1 MKILAYLF
9 LVVFVPGLFMGCN
22 RGKRV
27 LPPLNESY
35 RKSDKQPF
43 GSFVAY
49 KGFRHLFNN
58 RYVATVSDPFD
69 EEWNNIK
76 DNSAD
81 KKYSLYF
88 LITKNLVLDYTEVN
102 AFMEYVKAGNDLFI
116 SADYIDNRL
125 LENINCN
132 TERTGE
138 IADETKGIMR
148 QTKVSMYFGDSFNS
162 PSYGYY
168 YYPFLNALSGYD
180 TAFARVLGVNEINT
194 PNYIILFAGKGR
206 IYLHVAP
213 RIFSNYFLLTGDNYK
228 YFENVIS
235 YLRFD
240 PKNIYWDEY
249 YKNTNPGRRKSN
261 NGHHGEDSFSSL
273 SVINQHPPLLWA
285 FWLAVSGLLLYILF
299 NVKRKQRVIDIV
311 QPNANTTVTF
321 TETVGRLYLQ
331 KKDNSHI
338 AEKMITYF
346 YEHIR
351 NKYFI
356 GTATINDEFIHS
368 LSGKTGMSKEKTRRL
383 FSLIE
388 EIRSGEDVDDTKL
401 LQLSTEI
408 ENFYNI
414 KYDGRKFV

>member
-1 MKILAYLF
+1 MKILAYIF
-9 LVVFVPGLFMGCN
+9 FFVFVSGLFIGCKQ
-22 RGKRV
+22 GKRV
-27 LPPLNESY
+27 LPSLNESY

-49 KGFRHLFNN
+49 KEFRHLFND
-58 RYVATVSDPFD
+58 RYVETVTDPFD

-76 DNSAD
+76 EYSAD

-88 LITKNLVLDYTEVN
+88 LITKNLVLNYTEVN
-102 AFMEYVKAGNDLFI
+102 AFMDYVKAGNDLFI
-116 SADYIDNRL
+116 SADYVDSRL

-132 TERTGE
+132 TERMGE
-138 IADETKGIMR
+138 IADETRGIMH
-148 QTKVSMYFGDSFNS
+148 QTKVSMYFGDNFNA
-162 PSYGYY
+162 PAYGYY

-235 YLRFD
+235 YLRSD

-249 YKNTNPGRRKSN
+249 YKNTSSSRRKN
-261 NGHHGEDSFSSL
+261 NNSRTEDNFSSL
-273 SVINQHPPLLWA
+273 SVIRQHPPLLWA
-285 FWLAVSGLLLYILF
+285 FWLAIAGLLLYILF
-299 NVKRKQRVIDIV
+299 NVKRKQRVINIV
-311 QPNANTTVTF
+311 KPNANTTVTF

-331 KKDNSHI
+331 KKNNSHI

-356 GTATINDEFIHS
+356 STATINDEFINS
-368 LSGKTGMSKEKTRRL
+368 LSGKSGVSKEKTQQL

-388 EIRSGEDVDDTKL
+388 RIQSEENVDDAEL
-401 LQLSTEI
+401 LQLNTEI
-408 ENFYNI
+408 ENFYKNQ
-414 KYDGRKFV
+414 R

>member
-1 MKILAYLF
+1 MKIPAYIFF
-9 LVVFVPGLFMGCN
+9 LVFVPGLFISCHQE
-22 RGKRV
+22 KRV

-43 GSFVAY
+43 GSYVAY
-49 KGFRHLFNN
+49 KEFRHLFND
-58 RYVATVSDPFD
+58 RYIETVTDPFD

-76 DNSAD
+76 EYSAD

-88 LITKNLVLDYTEVN
+88 LITKNLVLNYSEVN
-102 AFMEYVKAGNDLFI
+102 AFMDYVKAGNDLFI
-116 SADYIDNRL
+116 SADYVDSRL
-125 LENINCN
+125 LENINCS

-138 IADETKGIMR
+138 IADETKGIMHE
-148 QTKVSMYFGDSFNS
+148 TGVSMYFGNNFNALT
-162 PSYGYY
+162 YGYY

-180 TAFARVLGVNEINT
+180 TSFARVLGVNEIHT
-194 PNYIILFAGKGR
+194 PNYVILFAGRGR

-235 YLRFD
+235 YLRSD

-249 YKNTNPGRRKSN
+249 YKNTTSSRRKNN
-261 NGHHGEDSFSSL
+261 NGPNSEDTFSTIN
-273 SVINQHPPLLWA
+273 VISQHPPLLWA
-285 FWLAVSGLLLYILF
+285 FWLAIAGLLLYVLF
-299 NVKRKQRVIDIV
+299 NIKRKQRVINIV
-311 QPNANTTVTF
+311 KPNVNTTVTF

-331 KKDNSHI
+331 KKNNNHI

-356 GTATINDEFIHS
+356 STAIINDEFIDS
-368 LSGKTGMSKEKTRRL
+368 LSGKSGISREKTRQL

-388 EIRSGEDVDDTKL
+388 RVQSEENVDDVEL
-401 LQLSTEI
+401 LQLNAEI
-408 ENFYNI
+408 ETFI
-414 KYDGRKFV
+414 KIKADGREFI